1 MTKVIVGSGFAAQS
15 PHAGGVFSVVLQ
27 YLLGL
32 RRLGCEV
39 CWLELLWPEGGDDRP
54 LIRRFMRQLADYGLE
69 RDCCLIYFPQGA
81 WRPRPARHASGTAG
95 QPRGSGGSVPRR
107 ICS

>member
-1 MTKVIVGSGFAAQS
+1 MNITQGAKAMAKVIVGSGFVAQS

-39 CWLELLWPEGGDDRP
+39 CWLELLWPEGMEYP
-54 LIRRFMRQLADYGLE
+54 MVVMGL
-69 RDCCLIYFPQGA
+69 LPWSQA
-81 WRPRPARHASGTAG
+81 
-95 QPRGSGGSVPRR
+95 
-107 ICS
+107 